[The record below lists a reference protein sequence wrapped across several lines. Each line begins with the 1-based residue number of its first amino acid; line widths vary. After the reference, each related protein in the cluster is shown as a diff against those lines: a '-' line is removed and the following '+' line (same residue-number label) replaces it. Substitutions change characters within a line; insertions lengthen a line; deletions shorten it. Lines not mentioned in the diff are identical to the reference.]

1 MQDVSNG
8 KERKTHP
15 SCDVDASGDANDG
28 HNSLNCCNPQFL
40 HSLSTHFPL
49 LFFLQNT
56 QQHPPRSRIE
66 LQTNGSS
73 FKARTSPLERQNGD
87 IESRKITTTIIETF
101 FSHILR
107 KMGKLVHVAS

>member
-1 MQDVSNG
+1 MGETYEPANCKTFHLMQGVSNG

-66 LQTNGSS
+66 LQTNGTS
-73 FKARTSPLERQNGD
+73 FRATMSPLKRQEGD
-87 IESRKITTTIIETF
+87 IERENYNN
-101 FSHILR
+101 H
-107 KMGKLVHVAS
+107 H

>member
-1 MQDVSNG
+1 MQDVSRG
-8 KERKTHP
+8 KEIKTHT
-15 SCDVDASGDANDG
+15 SCDVDASGDASDG
-28 HNSLNCCNPQFL
+28 HNSRNCYKPQFL
-40 HSLSTHFPL
+40 HSFSTHFRL
-49 LFFLQNT
+49 LLLLQNT